1 MARGVRV
8 GREARLLDLLGRVA
22 TGGERQGV
30 AIRYDAG
37 PRELTTIERDV
48 MEMEAE
54 LQAARL
60 LTWRAARL
68 LNTGKP
74 NNLEASMAKAKAGL
88 AVTVIT
94 QKAVALLGPVAQLL
108 ENVRGPRL
116 VVAHLARIE
125 AINGYAAKLHSLPPL
140 VWGTRIVLLF
150 AVGVH
155 IASAFSLWTR
165 NRAARGSRYK
175 QRKDLATDY
184 AARTMYWSGPILLL
198 FIVYHLLHF
207 TILPA
212 HPGDVYRNVV
222 EGFQVPLI
230 AGVYIVGNLNADV
243 KIANIPG

>member
-1 MARGVRV
+1 MQRALTLHQTTVGKKVIMAVSGVILV
-8 GREARLLDLLGRVA
+8 GFAIGHLLGN
-22 TGGERQGV
+22 
-30 AIRYDAG
+30 
-37 PRELTTIERDV
+37 
-48 MEMEAE
+48 
-54 LQAARL
+54 LQL
-60 LTWRAARL
+60 Y
-68 LNTGKP
+68 
-74 NNLEASMAKAKAGL
+74 
-88 AVTVIT
+88 
-94 QKAVALLGPVAQLL
+94 LGP
-108 ENVRGPRL
+108 
-116 VVAHLARIE
+116 E

-165 NRAARGSRYK
+165 NKAARGSRYK

-230 AGVYIVGNLNADV
+230 AGVYIVGNLALGFHIFHGVYSAFQSLGANHPRYNTYRRDLS
-243 KIANIPG
+243 IAICAVITIGNLSFPIAVLAGLITL